1 MIVEKV
7 DQAREVTTDIQ
18 LDGTL
23 LSVAGVKI
31 NLEEEEADSQV
42 LITVSLHGGIAMRQP
57 VAGGEYIADIIIPPR
72 RYEPVDDIGEDGEIK
87 TESVPLPIDIN
98 SVVLRLWPISA
109 KSE

>member
-7 DQAREVTTDIQ
+7 DPTREVTTDIQ

-42 LITVSLHGGIAMRQP
+42 LITVSRHEGVATRQS

-72 RYEPVDDIGEDGEIK
+72 RYEPVEDIGEDGEIK
-87 TESVPLPIDIN
+87 TESVPIPVDTN